1 MNVNVLMQSILL
13 SRREVDALYDCVQGV
28 AEALDSLGARWCL
41 VAGSL
46 LGAVRSGS
54 LLFCDD
60 DVDLAVLEKDY
71 LSVRSELGTL
81 LHSRGV
87 GSLVTRPWP
96 GSDHVRPARCTH
108 MWLDLFVLRRFESR
122 EDLAALLRVKANGQP
137 QPAGYCEA
145 ILARIDG
152 AAPRFP
158 LWHYDSRKA
167 IELWPREFFA
177 DHELLPLRRDLPFG
191 PLAAPCVPARPVGHL
206 LRAYGADVFTTYRI
220 ADSHVDWVKEL
231 RERVAASGLVPGSK
245 GRLED
250 LHFLPVQHS
259 LRARRVDASDASRYG
274 RAKVEAFVAR
284 ELELHAEHCGRHCEG
299 AALELKTEEQ
309 HGHP

>member
-1 MNVNVLMQSILL
+1 MVVRLAVWPRHVKGNSTSSREGKERERPNAVHPAFAAR
-13 SRREVDALYDCVQGV
+13 SRR
-28 AEALDSLGARWCL
+28 
-41 VAGSL
+41 
-46 LGAVRSGS
+46 AVRLRARRGRGSRQPRCALVSG
-54 LLFCDD
+54 CR
-60 DVDLAVLEKDY
+60 LAAGRCAQRLEKDY

-206 LRAYGADVFTTYRI
+206 LRAYGADVFTTYR
-220 ADSHVDWVKEL
+220 
-231 RERVAASGLVPGSK
+231 R
-245 GRLED
+245 
-250 LHFLPVQHS
+250 
-259 LRARRVDASDASRYG
+259 
-274 RAKVEAFVAR
+274 
-284 ELELHAEHCGRHCEG
+284 
-299 AALELKTEEQ
+299 
-309 HGHP
+309 